1 MTKDE
6 LDYERMLKQMEDLQK
21 KLANKKDILDKE
33 RDAAIIRAIHEID
46 ITREQGF
53 LLANILS
60 NGENLESILKLS
72 PKVEEKPKKTK
83 IKLNKIPKETVEV
96 ESEVVKDEA

>member
-83 IKLNKIPKETVEV
+83 IKLNKIPKETIEV